1 MLWLLERM
9 KLHDISPENRPRE
22 RLEFQGPEALSDA
35 ELLALILK
43 SGTKNSNVLE
53 ICQKIL
59 SKYGL
64 DGLSTT
70 TLHELQQE
78 HGIGKAKA
86 SQIIGLFELY
96 KRTQRVTTVNTPIK
110 SAAEIAMIYTPR
122 MKHLKKEHFMA
133 IYLDTKNKVICDQ
146 VITVGTLNASLVH
159 PREVFH
165 GAIRNLAHSVVVIH
179 NHPSGDPAPSDAD
192 LEVTEKLAQTGEV
205 MGIDLLDHVIIT
217 EDKYW
222 SWNEQKI

>member
-1 MLWLLERM
+1 M

-22 RLEFQGPEALSDA
+22 RLEFQGPGALSDA

-43 SGTKNSNVLE
+43 SGTQKNNVLE
-53 ICQKIL
+53 MCQKIL

-86 SQIIGLFELY
+86 SQVIALFELY
-96 KRTQRVTTVNTPIK
+96 KRTQRVTTVKKTIE
-110 SAAEIAMIYTPR
+110 SAAEIALIYTPR
-122 MKHLKKEHFMA
+122 MKHLTKEHFLA
-133 IYLDTKNKVICDQ
+133 VYLDTKNKIICDQ

-165 GAIRNLAHSVVVIH
+165 GAIKNLANSVVVLH
-179 NHPSGDPAPSDAD
+179 NHPSGDPTPSEED
-192 LEVTEKLAQTGEV
+192 LKVTEKLVATGEV
-205 MGIDLLDHVIIT
+205 MGIDLLDHLIIT
-217 EDKYW
+217 KNGYW